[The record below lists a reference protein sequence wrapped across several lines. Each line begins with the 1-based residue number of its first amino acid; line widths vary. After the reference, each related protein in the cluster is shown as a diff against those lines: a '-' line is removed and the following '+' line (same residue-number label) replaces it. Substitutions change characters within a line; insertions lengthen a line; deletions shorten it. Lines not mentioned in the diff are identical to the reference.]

1 MTEAPTAGARATGL
15 LKGVERRLGLTPAGV
30 AVVGL
35 VLPGLALGRVVASRP
50 LFLMAYGAIAVVGLS
65 RVLAR
70 RRLVVDARRSAL
82 PTRMRENQSVDVEI
96 SVTAKRRVATLVLEE
111 ALPEAFGTPVR
122 VPVPVLPSGQTMLHG
137 YRFTARCRGV
147 YLVGPLLAEWS
158 DPFGLT
164 RKRVEIAPAE
174 KVIVHPSVEGVNDR
188 VTSREWE
195 DPPVR
200 PPQSRP
206 WPSGFEFYGM
216 RDYVVGDDPRRI
228 NWLATARTA
237 AFQSDGTA
245 ADGSG
250 RYLVRESEQGI
261 TDRVRLVL
269 DTDITHHAPGEPSE
283 TFERA
288 VSVVASLGVR
298 HLADGFSVGLEAG
311 TGPLAKGLRG
321 SRSRIPL
328 LDRLAEVQRERA
340 PLPAALDRLFLDPQR
355 STHNVVVT
363 PHVDDETARRIRLLL
378 ARGTSVVLVLVLWE
392 DTAPSTIHRAASI
405 GCGVVELKPGASMGT
420 TFSRVVMAGAR

>member
-1 MTEAPTAGARATGL
+1 MTD
-15 LKGVERRLGLTPAGV
+15 GVLAVIERRLGLTPAGV
-30 AVVGL
+30 AVAAL
-35 VLPGLALGRVVASRP
+35 ILPGLVVGRLVASRAV
-50 LFLMAYGAIAVVGLS
+50 FLLAYGALAVVALS
-65 RVLAR
+65 RLLAR
-70 RRLVVDARRSAL
+70 RRLHVDAVRSAL
-82 PTRMRENQSVDVEI
+82 PTRMRASQSVEVEI
-96 SVTAKRRVATLVLEE
+96 SVTAKRRIATLVLEE
-111 ALPEAFGTPVR
+111 ALPEPFGAPVR
-122 VPVPVLPSGQTMLHG
+122 VPVPLLPSGQTVKHG
-137 YRFTARCRGV
+137 YRFTARRRGV
-147 YLVGPLLAEWS
+147 YRVGPLLAEWS

-174 KVIVHPSVEGVNDR
+174 TVVVHPTVESVNDR

-228 NWLATARTA
+228 NWLATART
-237 AFQSDGTA
+237 GGA

-269 DTDITHHAPGEPSE
+269 DTDVTHHAPGEPSE

-288 VSVVASLGVR
+288 VSVMASLGVR
-298 HLADGFSVGLEAG
+298 HLADGFSVALESG
-311 TGPLAKGLRG
+311 SGSLAKGLRG
-321 SRSRIPL
+321 TRSRIPL

-340 PLPAALDRLFLDPQR
+340 SLSGALDRLFLDPQR

-363 PHVDDETARRIRLLL
+363 PHVDEETARRIKLLM

-392 DTAPSTIHRAASI
+392 DTEPSTIHRAASI
-405 GCGVVELKPGASMGT
+405 GCGVVELRPGASLGA
-420 TFSRVVMAGAR
+420 TFSRVVQAGAR

>member
-1 MTEAPTAGARATGL
+1 MDVLATA
-15 LKGVERRLGLTPAGV
+15 ERRLGLTPAGV
-30 AVVGL
+30 AVAALAVPGL
-35 VLPGLALGRVVASRP
+35 VLGRALESRP
-50 LFLMAYGAIAVVGLS
+50 VFLLVYGAVAVVGLS

-70 RRLVVDARRSAL
+70 RRLAVDAHRSSL
-82 PTRMRENQSVDVEI
+82 PTRVRESQSVDVEI
-96 SVTAKRRVATLVLEE
+96 SVTAKRRLATVVLEE

-122 VPVPVLPSGQTMLHG
+122 VPVPLLPSGQTVLHG
-137 YRFTARCRGV
+137 YRFTARRRGV
-147 YLVGPLLAEWS
+147 YSVGPLLAEWS

-164 RKRVEIAPAE
+164 RKRVELAPAE
-174 KVIVHPSVEGVNDR
+174 TVIVHPSVEGANDR

-206 WPSGFEFYGM
+206 WPSGFEFYGL
-216 RDYVVGDDPRRI
+216 REYVIGDDPRRI
-228 NWLATARTA
+228 NWLATARTG
-237 AFQSDGTA
+237 GT

-261 TDRVRLVL
+261 TDRVRIGL
-269 DTDITHHAPGEPSE
+269 DTDVTHHAPGDPSE

-288 VSVVASLGVR
+288 ISVMASLGVR
-298 HLADGFSVGLEAG
+298 HLGDGFSVAMEAG
-311 TGPLAKGLRG
+311 SGSLAKGLRG

-328 LDRLAEVQRERA
+328 LDRLAAVQPERA
-340 PLPAALDRLFLDPQR
+340 PLAEVLDRLFLDPQR

-363 PHVDDETARRIRLLL
+363 PHLDRETARRIKLLL

-392 DTAPSTIHRAASI
+392 DTDPAMIHRAASL
-405 GCGVVELKPGASMGT
+405 GCGVVELKPGASLAA
-420 TFSRVVMAGAR
+420 TFQHVVGAGAR

>member
-1 MTEAPTAGARATGL
+1 MAVPRRAADRATGL
-15 LKGVERRLGLTPAGV
+15 LAAIERRAGLTPTGV

-35 VLPGLALGRVVASRP
+35 VLPVLALGRAVSSRP
-50 LFLMAYGAIAVVGLS
+50 LFLLAYGALAVAGLS
-65 RVLAR
+65 RLLAR
-70 RRLVVDARRSAL
+70 RRLAVDAWRSAL
-82 PTRMRENQSVDVEI
+82 PTRMRESQSVDVEI
-96 SVTAKRRVATLVLEE
+96 SVTAKRRVATVVLEE
-111 ALPEAFGTPVR
+111 ELPEAFGLPVR
-122 VPVPVLPSGQTMLHG
+122 VPVPLLPTGETILHG
-137 YRFTARCRGV
+137 YRFTARRRGV
-147 YLVGPLLAEWS
+147 YRIGPLLAEWS

-164 RKRVEIAPAE
+164 RKRVQIAPAE
-174 KVIVHPSVEGVNDR
+174 TVIVHPSVELVSDR

-216 RDYVVGDDPRRI
+216 RDYVPGDDPRRI
-228 NWLATARTA
+228 NWLATART
-237 AFQSDGTA
+237 GGA

-269 DTDITHHAPGEPSE
+269 DTDRSHHSPGDPSE
-283 TFERA
+283 TFERS

-298 HLADGFSVGLEAG
+298 HLADGFSVALEGGSA
-311 TGPLAKGLRG
+311 TLAKGLRG

-328 LDRLAEVQRERA
+328 LDRLAEAQLERA

-363 PHVDDETARRIRLLL
+363 PHVDDETARRAKLLL

-392 DTAPSTIHRAASI
+392 DTEPRSIHRAASI
-405 GCGVVELKPGASMGT
+405 GCPVVELKPGVSMGT
-420 TFSRVVMAGAR
+420 TFSRVVEAAR

>member
-1 MTEAPTAGARATGL
+1 M
-15 LKGVERRLGLTPAGV
+15 ERRLGLTPAGV
-30 AVVGL
+30 AVAAL
-35 VLPGLALGRVVASRP
+35 VLPGLALGRVVSSRP
-50 LFLMAYGAIAVVGLS
+50 LFLLAYGAVAVVALS
-65 RVLAR
+65 RLLAQ
-70 RRLVVDARRSAL
+70 RRLAVEAHRSAL
-82 PTRMRENQSVDVEI
+82 PTRMRESQSVDVEI
-96 SVTAKRRVATLVLEE
+96 SVTAKRRLSTLVLEE
-111 ALPEAFGTPVR
+111 ALPEPFGTPVR
-122 VPVPVLPSGQTMLHG
+122 VPVPLLPAGQTMLHG
-137 YRFTARCRGV
+137 YRFTARRRGV

-158 DPFGLT
+158 DPFGLS
-164 RKRVEIAPAE
+164 RKRVEITPAE
-174 KVIVHPSVEGVNDR
+174 KVIVHPSVEMVNDR

-228 NWLATARTA
+228 NWLATART
-237 AFQSDGTA
+237 GGA

-269 DTDITHHAPGEPSE
+269 DTDTSRHASGEPSE

-298 HLADGFSVGLEAG
+298 HLADGFSVGLEGG
-311 TGPLAKGLRG
+311 TGTLAKGLRG

-340 PLPAALDRLFLDPQR
+340 PLSAALDRLFLDPQR

-363 PHVDDETARRIRLLL
+363 PHVDDETARRIKLLM

-392 DTAPSTIHRAASI
+392 DTEPRTIRRAASI
-405 GCGVVELKPGASMGT
+405 GCGVVELKPGTSMGA
-420 TFSRVVMAGAR
+420 TFSRVVQAGAR

>member
-1 MTEAPTAGARATGL
+1 MAGSSAGARATGL
-15 LKGVERRLGLTPAGV
+15 LAAIERRLGLTPAGV
-30 AVVGL
+30 AVTAL
-35 VLPGLALGRVVASRP
+35 VVPGLALGRAVASRP
-50 LFLMAYGAIAVVGLS
+50 LFLLAYGALAVVGLS
-65 RVLAR
+65 RLLAR
-70 RRLVVDARRSAL
+70 RRLTVDAFRSAL
-82 PTRMRENQSVDVEI
+82 PTRMRASQSVEVEI
-96 SVTAKRRVATLVLEE
+96 SVTAKRRIATLVLEE
-111 ALPEAFGTPVR
+111 SLPEPFGAPVR
-122 VPVPVLPSGQTMLHG
+122 VPVPLLPAGKTVQHG
-137 YRFTARCRGV
+137 YRFTARRRGV
-147 YLVGPLLAEWS
+147 YRVGPLLAEWS

-174 KVIVHPSVEGVNDR
+174 TVIVHPAVEDANDR

-216 RDYVVGDDPRRI
+216 RDYIAGDDPRRI
-228 NWLATARTA
+228 NWLATART
-237 AFQSDGTA
+237 GGA

-269 DTDITHHAPGEPSE
+269 DTDAARHSPGEPSE
-283 TFERA
+283 TLERA
-288 VSVVASLGVR
+288 ISVMASLGVR
-298 HLADGFSVGLEAG
+298 HLADGFSVSVEAG
-311 TGPLAKGLRG
+311 SGALAKALRG

-328 LDRLAEVQRERA
+328 LDCLAAVELQAA
-340 PLPAALDRLFLDPQR
+340 PLAGALDRLFLDPQR

-363 PHVDDETARRIRLLL
+363 PHVDEETARRIKLLM

-392 DTAPSTIHRAASI
+392 DTEPSTVHRAASI
-405 GCGVVELKPGASMGT
+405 GCPVVELKPGASLAA
-420 TFSRVVMAGAR
+420 TFSRVVQAGSR

>member
-1 MTEAPTAGARATGL
+1 MSGTNTALGRAEGL
-15 LKGVERRLGLTPAGV
+15 LAGVERRLGLTPAGV
-30 AVVGL
+30 AVGAL
-35 VLPGLALGRVVASRP
+35 VLPALLLGRAVSSRP
-50 LFLMAYGAIAVVGLS
+50 LFLLAYGAAAVVGMS
-65 RVLAR
+65 RLLAR
-70 RRLVVDARRSAL
+70 RRLAVDAHRSAL
-82 PTRMRENQSVDVEI
+82 PTRMRASQGVDVEI
-96 SVTAKRRVATLVLEE
+96 SVTAKRRMATLVLEE
-111 ALPEAFGTPVR
+111 ALPEPFGLPVR
-122 VPVPVLPSGQTMLHG
+122 IPVPVLPSGQTMTHG
-137 YRFTARCRGV
+137 YRFTARRRGV
-147 YLVGPLLAEWS
+147 YTVGPLLAEWS

-174 KVIVHPSVEGVNDR
+174 TVIVHPNIEAVNDR

-216 RDYVVGDDPRRI
+216 RDYVSGDDPRRI
-228 NWLATARTA
+228 NWLATART
-237 AFQSDGTA
+237 GGA

-269 DTDITHHAPGEPSE
+269 DTDVARHAPGDPSE

-298 HLADGFSVGLEAG
+298 HLADGFAVGLEGG
-311 TGPLAKGLRG
+311 TASMARGLRG

-328 LDRLAEVQRERA
+328 LDCLAAAQPEPA
-340 PLPAALDRLFLDPQR
+340 PLSGALDRLFLDPQR

-363 PHVDDETARRIRLLL
+363 PHVDDETARRLKLLM

-392 DTAPSTIHRAASI
+392 DTEPRAIHRAASI
-405 GCGVVELKPGASMGT
+405 GCGVVELKPGASLGA
-420 TFSRVVMAGAR
+420 TFSRVVQAGAR

>member
-1 MTEAPTAGARATGL
+1 MATGVL
-15 LKGVERRLGLTPAGV
+15 AAIERRFGLTPAGV
-30 AVVGL
+30 AVTRLVVPGL
-35 VLPGLALGRVVASRP
+35 VVGRLVASRP
-50 LFLMAYGAIAVVGLS
+50 LFLLAYGALAVVGLS
-65 RVLAR
+65 RLLAR
-70 RRLVVDARRSAL
+70 RRLAVEAHRSEL
-82 PTRMRENQSVDVEI
+82 PTRMRESQSVEVEI

-111 ALPEAFGTPVR
+111 ALPEPFGQPVR
-122 VPVPVLPSGQTMLHG
+122 VPVSLLPSGQTVQHG
-137 YRFTARCRGV
+137 YRFTARRRGV
-147 YLVGPLLAEWS
+147 YQVGPLLAEWS

-164 RKRVEIAPAE
+164 RKRVEIAAAE
-174 KVIVHPSVEGVNDR
+174 KVIVHPSVEAVNDR

-228 NWLATARTA
+228 NWLATAR
-237 AFQSDGTA
+237 SGGA
-245 ADGSG
+245 ADGTG

-269 DTDITHHAPGEPSE
+269 DTDVAHHAPGEPSE

-298 HLADGFSVGLEAG
+298 HLADGFSVALESGAG
-311 TGPLAKGLRG
+311 SLAKGLRG
-321 SRSRIPL
+321 TRSRIPL

-363 PHVDDETARRIRLLL
+363 PHVDDETARRISLLM

-392 DTAPSTIHRAASI
+392 DTEPSTLRRAASI
-405 GCGVVELKPGASMGT
+405 GCPVVELKPATSMAA
-420 TFSRVVMAGAR
+420 TFSRVVEAGAR